1 MDRTTTSEWIER
13 QRERVCL
20 DLDHFISR
28 LEMLQQSGKPSD
40 KYRSWMEQ
48 RILDLEKEIMLLDLY
63 QLNAEK
69 KLSIEIDIRDFI
81 LLRSGLQDMM
91 FSLEASLEVGSL
103 TDFHDLL
110 LEDNISCIVELMYRL
125 NRLFHKEGSQ

>member
-1 MDRTTTSEWIER
+1 
-13 QRERVCL
+13 L